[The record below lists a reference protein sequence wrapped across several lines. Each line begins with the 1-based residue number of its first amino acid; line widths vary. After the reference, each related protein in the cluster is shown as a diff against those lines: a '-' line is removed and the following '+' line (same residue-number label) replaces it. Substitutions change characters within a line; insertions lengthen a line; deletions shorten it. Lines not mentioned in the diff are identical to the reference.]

1 MYLHSSA
8 QYPYGTI
15 FFIWVKRGYQ
25 NTAAPVS
32 TSAHI
37 LCLTTHCAITPSGL
51 ESISHTSLAIYD
63 PASEC
68 RPASLSYSMIVR
80 TRAHC
85 PWKTFS
91 SMIRVEMKSWIRIQ
105 IRIETNGDPQQ
116 WRILNIFSTVQEL
129 EQLQSE
135 LRPLEAQKA
144 ELKEWAERRTQM
156 LTWIGL
162 GEEE

>member
-1 MYLHSSA
+1 
-8 QYPYGTI
+8 
-15 FFIWVKRGYQ
+15 
-25 NTAAPVS
+25 
-32 TSAHI
+32 
-37 LCLTTHCAITPSGL
+37 
-51 ESISHTSLAIYD
+51 
-63 PASEC
+63 
-68 RPASLSYSMIVR
+68 
-80 TRAHC
+80 
-85 PWKTFS
+85 
-91 SMIRVEMKSWIRIQ
+91 MIRVEMKSWIRIQ